1 MVTATGTTSA
11 CRICAAGQRVQIKGV
26 GSRFSGT
33 YFVTE
38 TTHTIGD
45 RLHHQFQRAAGA
57 ADRGAEQ

>member
-1 MVTATGTTSA
+1 MTATGTCVGLPDLRT
-11 CRICAAGQRVQIKGV
+11 GQRVRIKGV

-45 RLHHQFQRAAGA
+45 QGYSTNFTARR
-57 ADRGAEQ
+57 EQKIEG